1 MTHEEKIKYMKDIL
15 KMTPQ
20 IKFRGFRTDGKGWV
34 EGLPNQYQGVLRIC
48 MERISD
54 PGGMW
59 IYLEH
64 EIHPSSLGM
73 FTGLHDKNGKEIFE
87 GDILD
92 HGDFKSHVHYGDY
105 LFTVHI
111 NMIPFL
117 WEANGFYLKQYYQG
131 ELLPI
136 NLFGKSSIIDAEI
149 IGNQWMADNG
159 K

>member
-1 MTHEEKIKYMKDIL
+1 MTQ
-15 KMTPQ
+15 P
-20 IKFRGFRTDGKGWV
+20 IKFRGFRTDGNGWV
-34 EGLPNQYQGVLRIC
+34 DGFYYELMDTINNVRIPVIDKS
-48 MERISD
+48 EKFDIDGDSVSVFQIR
-54 PGGMW
+54 P
-59 IYLEH
+59 E
-64 EIHPSSLGM
+64 SLGM
-73 FTGLHDKNGKEIFE
+73 FTGLTDKNGKEIYE

-111 NMIPFL
+111 NMTPFL
-117 WEANGFYLKQYYQG
+117 WEANGFYLKQYYQW

-149 IGNQWMADNG
+149 IGNQWEADNG